1 MNHLERLLEDDL
13 NHLVDRIAARAEDE
27 AGYGLEP
34 DLKARIERSEER
46 LTGIRAALLDGYAE
60 WGRALEECED
70 LWALAGLR
78 QEAGEA
84 AAQPRAA

>member
-27 AGYGLEP
+27 TVAGLKP

-46 LTGIRAALLDGYAE
+46 LTEVRVALLDGYTE
-60 WGRALEECED
+60 WRRALEECED

-78 QEAGEA
+78 GEAGEA
-84 AAQPRAA
+84 AAEPRAA